1 MVFTVT
7 AAGTFFKC
15 HSPLITRH
23 LLTIRIGII
32 FRLRLIALFTHVL
45 LSTRA
50 FLFKGGNELDGKR
63 ANGLRYTFS
72 CECYDMY
79 FLKYKDLALSF
90 IDLSFFPPQF
100 LDLLF

>member
-1 MVFTVT
+1 MVLTVT

-23 LLTIRIGII
+23 LLTIYIGII

-45 LSTRA
+45 LSKRA
-50 FLFKGGNELDGKR
+50 FLFKRETELDGKR

-72 CECYDMY
+72 VECFDVCFME
-79 FLKYKDLALSF
+79 YKGFSTF
-90 IDLSFFPPQF
+90 IH
-100 LDLLF
+100 